1 MGWTGAIGGCN
12 CGAVRYRVGSEP
24 LTAYICHCHLCQKRT
39 GSAFSL
45 SMILRTGAIE
55 ITAGAPERTERV
67 LPDGRINA
75 SFICAAC
82 HSRIWTHRQGG
93 PTVNLRAGTLD
104 DTSQVRPA
112 AQIWT
117 SSAQPWALVSGDIL
131 SFEEQPADFG
141 PILAAW
147 AERGKERP

>member
-1 MGWTGAIGGCN
+1 MGWAGAIGGCN
-12 CGAVRYRVGSEP
+12 CGAVRYRIGSEP

-39 GSAFSL
+39 GSAFNL
-45 SMILRTGAIE
+45 SMIFHADAIE
-55 ITAGAPERTERV
+55 VTAGEPERTERV
-67 LPDGRINA
+67 LPDGRINS

-82 HSRIWTHRQGG
+82 HSRIWTHRGSG

>member
-1 MGWTGAIGGCN
+1 MGWAGAIGGCN
-12 CGAVRYRVGSEP
+12 CGAVRYRVRSEP

-45 SMILRTGAIE
+45 SMVFRADALE
-55 ITAGAPERTERV
+55 ITAGEPQRTERA
-67 LPDGRINA
+67 LPDGQVNA
-75 SFICAAC
+75 AFICAAC
-82 HSRIWTHRQGG
+82 HSRIWTYREGG
-93 PTVNLRAGTLD
+93 PALSLRAGTLD

-112 AQIWT
+112 AQIWA

-147 AERGKERP
+147 AELRKERP